1 MSKESIKLI
10 RQFSVEI
17 PIRFTDV
24 GFGLHLPFD
33 IMFNLLSE
41 ALSCFLKYNGFTIFD
56 IGGVSF
62 IIPDA
67 SISYKSEVQI
77 GDILK
82 IDVAASNFSEK
93 SCDLFFQVSK
103 KGGNRE
109 VAKARIKI
117 IFYDY
122 NLKKAVPVPKAFKI
136 LF

>member
-1 MSKESIKLI
+1 
-10 RQFSVEI
+10 
-17 PIRFTDV
+17 DV

-41 ALSCFLKYNGFTIFD
+41 ALSSFLKYNGFTIFD

-67 SISYKSEVQI
+67 SISYKAEVHI
-77 GDILK
+77 GDILLFD
-82 IDVAASNFSEK
+82 IAATNFSEK
-93 SCDLFFQVSK
+93 SCDLFFQVTK
-103 KGGNRE
+103 KGGNKQ

-122 NLKKAVPVPKAFKI
+122 NLKKAVPVPKAFRA